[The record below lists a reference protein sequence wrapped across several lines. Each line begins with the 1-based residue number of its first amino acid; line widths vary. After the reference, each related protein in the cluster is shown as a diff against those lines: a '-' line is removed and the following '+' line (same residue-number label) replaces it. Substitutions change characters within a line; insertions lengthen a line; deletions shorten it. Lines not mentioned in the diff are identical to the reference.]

1 MMASQEPYKLVA
13 WHAKTIPEVCKE
25 LGFDETLPTKGLTTE
40 QATTRLTQFGYNKL
54 TEKERKTL
62 LQRIWA
68 QLANVL
74 VFVLV
79 VVAAV
84 AASQAATAQGNST
97 KLVTNII
104 QVALIIFVIV

>member
-1 MMASQEPYKLVA
+1 MASQEPYKLVA
-13 WHAKTIPEVCKE
+13 WHAKTIPEVCEE
-25 LGFDETLPTKGLTTE
+25 LGAHPTQGLTTE
-40 QATTRLTQFGYNKL
+40 QATARLTQYGYNKL

-62 LQRIWA
+62 MQRIWA

-84 AASQAATAQGNST
+84 AASQAATAKGNST

-104 QVALIIFVIV
+104 QVALIVFVIV